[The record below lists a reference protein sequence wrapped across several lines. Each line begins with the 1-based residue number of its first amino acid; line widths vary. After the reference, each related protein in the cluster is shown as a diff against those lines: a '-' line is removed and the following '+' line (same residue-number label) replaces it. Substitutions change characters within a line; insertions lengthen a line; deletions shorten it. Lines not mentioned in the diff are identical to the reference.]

1 MTGYTVHTGSTEKF
15 TEGWDQ
21 IFETRSGG
29 KRPAKTKVGA
39 KKKPSAKA
47 AQSKNRKPAKRT

>member
-21 IFETRSGG
+21 IFKSR
-29 KRPAKTKVGA
+29 KKPAPKKPAAT
-39 KKKPSAKA
+39 KKKPAKA
-47 AQSKNRKPAKRT
+47 ARKKK